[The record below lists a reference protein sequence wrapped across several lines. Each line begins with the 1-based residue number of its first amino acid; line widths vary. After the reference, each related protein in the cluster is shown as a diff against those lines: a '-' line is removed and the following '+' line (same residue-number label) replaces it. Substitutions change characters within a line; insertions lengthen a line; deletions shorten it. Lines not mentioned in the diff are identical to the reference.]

1 MVAARPRAQGSPE
14 ARLNRIVLRARFN
27 NQKENDTYMKSR
39 KTHEPREPSGHSTR
53 NPKQA
58 PAWPKPD
65 EEGSGIVAL
74 GGSRQD
80 CLPHCWKPDEERSR
94 IGVLLGLGALALL
107 AMFGLSLQFE
117 IFNFQFAMAGVA
129 LATAPVALTPE
140 QLEEFNSI
148 LSEIKGGWGRVKE
161 LPDLLKRV
169 EDENAALKLEVGKL
183 RKSQLTGATMTGV
196 RWVNGVPFV
205 SDDCARALSALYLIS
220 GEKQGKLKEI
230 VQEAS
235 RRDQLLGKSA
245 EYLGIETKA
254 ALSGSDIPLPTVY
267 VPEVVELVWK
277 YGQFRAHATVFP
289 LGAGTVNLPQLKAG
303 EDAFGIIAVSAG
315 AGEKKVAAQNVTF
328 TAQKVGGIIR
338 IPTEIE
344 EDTFIP
350 LGQFLARYIAR
361 RFAHFEDLL
370 GFLADGSGTYAS
382 RSGVGTYAAG
392 QSPALLIQLASGKT
406 KPSDSTI
413 NDWRNMRAQVNAA
426 ALTNAAYYCHPT
438 MEALLSTYNTSATV
452 MPYQRSNGNQPPTL
466 DGFPIRW
473 VGVMQAYKTSAA
485 AATFLAYFG
494 DLSYWY
500 LGERGQPRVETSREV
515 YFATDEIGMRAIER
529 IDVQAM
535 APDAMSALE
544 TAAS

>member
-1 MVAARPRAQGSPE
+1 
-14 ARLNRIVLRARFN
+14 
-27 NQKENDTYMKSR
+27 MKSR
-39 KTHEPREPSGHSTR
+39 KTHEPPAPSGHSTR
-53 NPKQA
+53 NPKPA
-58 PAWPKPD
+58 PACARGRPAWPKPD
-65 EEGSGIVAL
+65 EE
-74 GGSRQD
+74 
-80 CLPHCWKPDEERSR
+80 RSR
-94 IGVLLGLGALALL
+94 IVVLLGLGALALL
-107 AMFGLSLQFE
+107 ALVGLSLQFE
-117 IFNFQFAMAGVA
+117 IFNFQFAMAGLA

-183 RKSQLTGATMTGV
+183 KKSQLTGATMTGV

-254 ALSGSDIPLPTVY
+254 ALTGSDIPLPTVY
-267 VPEVVELVWK
+267 VPQVVELVWK

-406 KPSDSTI
+406 KPSDATLG
-413 NDWRNMRAQVNAA
+413 DWRNMRGLVNPA
-426 ALTNAAYYCHPT
+426 ALANAGYYCHPT

-452 MPYQRSNGNQPPTL
+452 IPYRPAQGNQPATL
-466 DGFPIRW
+466 DGFPIHW

-485 AATFLAYFG
+485 AATFLTFFG

-500 LGERGQPRVETSREV
+500 LGERGQPRVETSRDV
-515 YFATDEIGMRAIER
+515 YFATDEIGLRALER
-529 IDVQAM
+529 IDAQAL